1 MLFAVLV
8 FVVLIVLVIEDISKL
23 IIRKEE
29 ENSRS
34 IY

>member
-1 MLFAVLV
+1 MLFSVLV
-8 FVVLIVLVIEDISKL
+8 FVVLIVLVIEYISKL

>member
-8 FVVLIVLVIEDISKL
+8 FVVLIVLVIEYISKL